1 MQLLHYLLIICFINL
16 YNSFTLIKYFSR
28 YCKHKLFMGCDYY
41 IDKDLHVYDYNDRVI
56 SYIELE
62 HEKGYYYFA
71 SSFDEDDNRYD
82 EELTQYI
89 KCTLEPKMKPIM
101 IYSNNT
107 FNTLS
112 FENKYKKMI
121 NYELDLLNKTWN
133 DINKIIKIENR
144 YKRE

>member
-1 MQLLHYLLIICFINL
+1 
-16 YNSFTLIKYFSR
+16 
-28 YCKHKLFMGCDYY
+28 MGCDYY